1 MKRDRRRWTA
11 ADSDGDDKLTK
22 EEFAS
27 FLHPEESEHMRD
39 IVVQETMED
48 IDKNSDGQV
57 RFVDLMFLQCG
68 HFKLCRFHWRSTL
81 VICTEARKVKTN
93 LTG

>member
-1 MKRDRRRWTA
+1 MMKRDRRRWTA

-57 RFVDLMFLQCG
+57 RFVHLMSFTTWIQTL
-68 HFKLCRFHWRSTL
+68 RFVGFTGRVHW
-81 VICTEARKVKTN
+81 
-93 LTG
+93 